1 MELQLEKVRND
12 LLEAACATEA
22 SEAARVEA
30 VESESKVRS
39 QLDETLNMLA
49 VSQVKVAKLESRED
63 ELMSEIEAKTLS
75 AEEEH
80 NLATQKAKLHEV
92 EVEVTKLREENQEAL
107 EAAAA
112 TKSAHVSAIM
122 EREAQIDTLN
132 RDIQVHHEQMVLAQS
147 MLEEKEII
155 ASELHLQLVETKEE
169 MKAKILE
176 LEDELAL
183 KSREVSKVNA
193 ELEVR
198 TNDVNELEKKI
209 DQMRMEY
216 AGKQGLMTNAVAL
229 HSISEEP
236 VHLDGSHLHEALLA
250 EKELQITRMDREL
263 GTSKRYLD
271 AMHVELQEKDKT
283 IDRLKTNLDELKNKK
298 TARVK
303 ELEAQLDSKSASME
317 SLQKELE
324 AEKQLLYE
332 MEAKLRNVQ
341 ADLVTALEASKD
353 ADEARGEAVAVAQQS
368 KIAEI
373 AAQQQCEKLKA
384 QNDSLQEAKEKVDAQ
399 LEAAKY
405 ENDKD
410 TKSSTQA
417 AAALAATNAAR
428 QAEMEMKI
436 EKMQKEIE
444 FKKREMDAIKS
455 ELREKDQA
463 ATRLKGELQAVRQEM
478 ANYKESFE
486 SEKEIE
492 VLQRIVDQ
500 DYFEDD
506 ETTSQRSFSNSS
518 ISTGN
523 RASGKFLG
531 LFGRNNAGDNED
543 DENIDW
549 KKKSDEK
556 DARIEFMQRTLTDN
570 ALTISNLRQELVTSA
585 SKFKEDES
593 QRRLL
598 IQRLEN
604 ENQAYSIKLEVL
616 ENEFNEIKQGKEKV
630 LKTEVSF
637 SRKYSCDDGS
647 LSSNGTGSL
656 KSGYT
661 GASSVT
667 GASKYTPLE
676 RDNKKLTKQ
685 KKIYEN
691 RIKSLQTQL
700 SEIQQIVPELMSKS
714 KSQISKLESVIQ
726 TKKDEASKREKE
738 LKDEIENL
746 KKQNSQLQAATR
758 SRLQE
763 SDNDRQDEIDQLRM
777 KLEAR
782 EATIAKLE
790 IINKS
795 FKRGGSLMGKKKKKG
810 SKSGDGES
818 IASDLD

>member
-1 MELQLEKVRND
+1 
-12 LLEAACATEA
+12 
-22 SEAARVEA
+22 
-30 VESESKVRS
+30 
-39 QLDETLNMLA
+39 
-49 VSQVKVAKLESRED
+49 
-63 ELMSEIEAKTLS
+63 
-75 AEEEH
+75 
-80 NLATQKAKLHEV
+80 
-92 EVEVTKLREENQEAL
+92 
-107 EAAAA
+107 
-112 TKSAHVSAIM
+112 
-122 EREAQIDTLN
+122 
-132 RDIQVHHEQMVLAQS
+132 
-147 MLEEKEII
+147 
-155 ASELHLQLVETKEE
+155 
-169 MKAKILE
+169 
-176 LEDELAL
+176 
-183 KSREVSKVNA
+183 
-193 ELEVR
+193 
-198 TNDVNELEKKI
+198 
-209 DQMRMEY
+209 
-216 AGKQGLMTNAVAL
+216 
-229 HSISEEP
+229 
-236 VHLDGSHLHEALLA
+236 
-250 EKELQITRMDREL
+250 
-263 GTSKRYLD
+263 
-271 AMHVELQEKDKT
+271 
-283 IDRLKTNLDELKNKK
+283 
-298 TARVK
+298 
-303 ELEAQLDSKSASME
+303 
-317 SLQKELE
+317 
-324 AEKQLLYE
+324 
-332 MEAKLRNVQ
+332 
-341 ADLVTALEASKD
+341 
-353 ADEARGEAVAVAQQS
+353 
-368 KIAEI
+368 
-373 AAQQQCEKLKA
+373 
-384 QNDSLQEAKEKVDAQ
+384 
-399 LEAAKY
+399 
-405 ENDKD
+405 
-410 TKSSTQA
+410 
-417 AAALAATNAAR
+417 
-428 QAEMEMKI
+428 
-436 EKMQKEIE
+436 
-444 FKKREMDAIKS
+444 
-455 ELREKDQA
+455 
-463 ATRLKGELQAVRQEM
+463 M
-478 ANYKESFE
+478 ANYKESIE

-492 VLQRIVDQ
+492 VLQRIADQ